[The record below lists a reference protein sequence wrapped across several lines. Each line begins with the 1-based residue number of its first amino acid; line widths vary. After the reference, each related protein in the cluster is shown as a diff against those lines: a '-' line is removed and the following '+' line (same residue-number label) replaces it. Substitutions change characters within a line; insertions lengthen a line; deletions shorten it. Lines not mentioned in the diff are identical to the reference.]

1 VQQRVHGSAPSAFI
15 GPPGAP
21 LNARVGLPANP
32 LPRARRSG
40 VSCRGEGNPPRPV
53 PLDGEPRDIL
63 LTNRHHYRHCAE
75 LEQAFGC
82 TVWCNREG
90 LHEFQAG
97 EQVRGFTVGD
107 VLPGNIESYEVGAL
121 CPDETALRVPVAE
134 GALAIADG
142 VVRDGDGP
150 LVFVPDFLIGEDP
163 EGVKAG
169 LRTVYQRLADAL
181 EFDHL
186 LLAHGEP
193 WIGGAREALRRF
205 AAGEEP

>member
-1 VQQRVHGSAPSAFI
+1 VQQRVHGSAPGAFI
-15 GPPGAP
+15 GPPGAR

-40 VSCRGEGNPPRPV
+40 VSCRGAGDPPRPV

-82 TVWCNREG
+82 SVWCNREG

-97 EQVRGFTVGD
+97 EQVRAFTVGD
-107 VLPGNIESYEVGAL
+107 VLPGNIESYEVGA
-121 CPDETALRVPVAE
+121 
-134 GALAIADG
+134 
-142 VVRDGDGP
+142 
-150 LVFVPDFLIGEDP
+150 
-163 EGVKAG
+163 
-169 LRTVYQRLADAL
+169 LADAL